1 MSLPLKLTTTI
12 GKISTVPN
20 HTNSKI
26 INDFHDYMKSIGC
39 SEHHHNNNLK
49 AAIALAKFVGSNVTF
64 F

>member
-1 MSLPLKLTTTI
+1 
-12 GKISTVPN
+12 
-20 HTNSKI
+20 
-26 INDFHDYMKSIGC
+26 MKSIGC